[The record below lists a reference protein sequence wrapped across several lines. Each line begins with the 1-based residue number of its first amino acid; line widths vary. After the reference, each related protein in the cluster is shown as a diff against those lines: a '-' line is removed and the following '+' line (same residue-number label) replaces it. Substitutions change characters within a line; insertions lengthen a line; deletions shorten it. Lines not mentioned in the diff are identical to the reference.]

1 MPKKAKVQAPL
12 PNDLDAFD
20 SRLHGES
27 DRGAALIAAA
37 LLDAQLENLF
47 RRRLKHHQD
56 RLLGL
61 DGSLATFA
69 NRTRVARA
77 LEWIDADTEHDL
89 DLVRIIRNK
98 FAHSFD
104 QDLTFENEEVQGWC
118 SSLLLIQTYLKGFD
132 RARDRL
138 HRNFSLEVISA
149 WRKVMEP
156 PRRRYL
162 IATNWL
168 AQHLKELIDSTWDG
182 EPLVAQIETLG
193 ERFNVRIQATGTVG
207 PPESSPRVD
216 A

>member
-1 MPKKAKVQAPL
+1 MPKKAKVRVQL
-12 PNDLDAFD
+12 PSDLDAFD

-37 LLDAQLENLF
+37 LLDAQLESLF

-56 RLLGL
+56 RLLGI
-61 DGSLATFA
+61 DGALATFA

-77 LEWIDADTEHDL
+77 LEWIDTETEHDL
-89 DLVRIIRNK
+89 DLIRNIRNK
-98 FAHSFD
+98 FAHSFE
-104 QDLTFENEEVQGWC
+104 QDLTFENVEVQGWC

-138 HRNFSLEVISA
+138 RRNFSLEVISA
-149 WRKVMEP
+149 WRKIMEP
-156 PRRRYL
+156 PRWRYL

-168 AQHLKELIDSTWDG
+168 AQHLKEVIDSTWDG
-182 EPLVAQIETLG
+182 EPLIAQIEKLG
-193 ERFNVRIQATGTVG
+193 ERFNVRIQATATGGAPVA
-207 PPESSPRVD
+207 SPRAD